1 MYEEWYWISKV
12 KHMEN
17 LTIAELLSRY
27 PYAYDFFDINGLSIE
42 HEEQTVTDYIH
53 GLPFLLL
60 EDMGMDCEGLLEHF
74 KAFMACMQHRNQ
86 DTELDIESLTIIG
99 GTDKSGQREQTE
111 LVIKKGEIIC
121 IVGPTGSGKSRLLAD
136 IEWMAQKDTP
146 TGRQILINDSIPPE
160 NWRFSIEH
168 NLVAQLSQT
177 MNFVMDINVEDFV
190 RLHAYSRMSE
200 NASEKAESVIQHANE
215 LAGEPFESD
224 TPLTSLSGGQARA
237 LMVADTALLS
247 SSPIVL
253 IDEIENAGIDR
264 VKALRL
270 LIDQNKIVLI
280 ATHDPLLALT
290 GNKRLIIKN
299 GGISRVIETS
309 EIEKIHLK
317 KIMELDRTL
326 MSYRERIRE
335 GKRLDDLL

>member
-1 MYEEWYWISKV
+1 
-12 KHMEN
+12 MEN
-17 LTIAELLSRY
+17 LTIAKLLSSY
-27 PYAYDFFDINGLSIE
+27 PYAYDFFDVNGLSIE
-42 HEEQTVTDYIH
+42 NKEQTVIDYINN
-53 GLPFLLL
+53 LPYLFL
-60 EDMGMDCEGLLEHF
+60 EDMGMDYEGLLKHF
-74 KAFMACMQHRNQ
+74 KAFMSSMQKLNQ
-86 DTELDIESLTIIG
+86 ETKLEIQSLTIIG

-146 TGRQILINDSIPPE
+146 TGRQILINGSVPPE

-168 NLVAQLSQT
+168 NLVAQLSQN

-200 NASEKAESVIQHANE
+200 NAYEKAESVIKYANE
-215 LAGEPFESD
+215 LAGESFEPN

-237 LMVADTALLS
+237 LMVADTAILS

-253 IDEIENAGIDR
+253 IDEIENAGINR
-264 VKALRL
+264 VEALKL
-270 LIDQNKIVLI
+270 LINQNKIVLI

-299 GGISRVIETS
+299 GGISQIIETS
-309 EIEKIHLK
+309 ETEKMHLN
-317 KIMELDRTL
+317 KIIELDNIL
-326 MSYRERIRE
+326 MNYRERIRKGE
-335 GKRLDDLL
+335 ILL

>member
-1 MYEEWYWISKV
+1 
-12 KHMEN
+12 MEN
-17 LTIAELLSRY
+17 LTIAELLSSY
-27 PYAYDFFDINGLSIE
+27 PYAYDFFDVNGLSIE
-42 HEEQTVTDYIH
+42 NKEQTVIDYINN
-53 GLPFLLL
+53 LPYLFL
-60 EDMGMDCEGLLEHF
+60 EDMGMDYEGLLKHF
-74 KAFMACMQHRNQ
+74 KAFMSSMQKLNQ
-86 DTELDIESLTIIG
+86 ETKLEIQSLTIIG

-146 TGRQILINDSIPPE
+146 TGRQILINGSVPPE

-168 NLVAQLSQT
+168 NLVAQLSQN

-200 NASEKAESVIQHANE
+200 NAYEKAESVIKYANE
-215 LAGEPFESD
+215 LAGESFEPN

-237 LMVADTALLS
+237 LMVADTAILS

-253 IDEIENAGIDR
+253 IDEIENAGINR
-264 VKALRL
+264 VEALKL
-270 LIDQNKIVLI
+270 LINQNKIVLI

-299 GGISRVIETS
+299 GGISQIIETS
-309 EIEKIHLK
+309 ETEKMHLN
-317 KIMELDRTL
+317 KIIELDNIL
-326 MSYRERIRE
+326 MNYRERIRKGE
-335 GKRLDDLL
+335 ILL

>member
-1 MYEEWYWISKV
+1 
-12 KHMEN
+12 MEN
-17 LTIAELLSRY
+17 LTIAELLSSY
-27 PYAYDFFDINGLSIE
+27 PYAYDFFDVNGLSIE
-42 HEEQTVTDYIH
+42 NKEQTVIDYINN
-53 GLPFLLL
+53 LPYLFL
-60 EDMGMDCEGLLEHF
+60 EDMGMDYEGLLKHF
-74 KAFMACMQHRNQ
+74 KAFMSSMQKLNQ
-86 DTELDIESLTIIG
+86 ETKLEIQSLTIIG

-146 TGRQILINDSIPPE
+146 TGRQILINGSVPPE

-168 NLVAQLSQT
+168 NLVAQLSQN

-200 NASEKAESVIQHANE
+200 NASEKAESVIKYANE
-215 LAGEPFESD
+215 LAGESFEPN
-224 TPLTSLSGGQARA
+224 TPLTALSGGQARA

-253 IDEIENAGIDR
+253 IDEIENAGINR
-264 VKALRL
+264 VEALKL
-270 LIDQNKIVLI
+270 LINQNKIVLI

-299 GGISRVIETS
+299 GGISQIIETS
-309 EIEKIHLK
+309 ETEKMHLN
-317 KIMELDRTL
+317 KIIELDNIL
-326 MSYRERIRE
+326 MNYRERIRKGE
-335 GKRLDDLL
+335 ILI

>member
-1 MYEEWYWISKV
+1 
-12 KHMEN
+12 MEN
-17 LTIAELLSRY
+17 LTIAELLSSY

-42 HEEQTVTDYIH
+42 NKEQTVIDYINN
-53 GLPFLLL
+53 LPYLFL
-60 EDMGMDCEGLLEHF
+60 EDMGMDYEGLLKHF
-74 KAFMACMQHRNQ
+74 KAFMSSMQKLNQ
-86 DTELDIESLTIIG
+86 ETKLEIQSLTIIG

-146 TGRQILINDSIPPE
+146 TGRQILINGSVPPE

-168 NLVAQLSQT
+168 NLVAQLSQN

-200 NASEKAESVIQHANE
+200 NAYEKAESVIKYANE
-215 LAGEPFESD
+215 LAGESFEPN

-237 LMVADTALLS
+237 LMVADTAILS

-253 IDEIENAGIDR
+253 IDEIENAGINR
-264 VKALRL
+264 VEALKL
-270 LIDQNKIVLI
+270 LINQNKIVLI

-299 GGISRVIETS
+299 GGISQIIETS
-309 EIEKIHLK
+309 ETEKMHLN
-317 KIMELDRTL
+317 KIIELDNIL
-326 MSYRERIRE
+326 MNYRERIRKGE
-335 GKRLDDLL
+335 ILL

>member
-1 MYEEWYWISKV
+1 
-12 KHMEN
+12 MEN
-17 LTIAELLSRY
+17 LTIAKLLSSY
-27 PYAYDFFDINGLSIE
+27 PYAYDFFDVNGLSIE
-42 HEEQTVTDYIH
+42 NKEQTVIDYINN
-53 GLPFLLL
+53 LPYLFL
-60 EDMGMDCEGLLEHF
+60 EDMGMDYEGLLKHF
-74 KAFMACMQHRNQ
+74 KAFMSSMQKLNQ
-86 DTELDIESLTIIG
+86 ETKLEIQSLTIIG

-146 TGRQILINDSIPPE
+146 TGRQILINGSVPPE

-168 NLVAQLSQT
+168 NLVAQLSQN

-200 NASEKAESVIQHANE
+200 NAYEKAESVIKYANE
-215 LAGEPFESD
+215 LAGESFEPN

-253 IDEIENAGIDR
+253 IDEIENAGINR
-264 VKALRL
+264 VEALKL
-270 LIDQNKIVLI
+270 LINQNKIVLI

-299 GGISRVIETS
+299 GGISQIIEIS
-309 EIEKIHLK
+309 ETEKMHLNR
-317 KIMELDRTL
+317 IIELDSIL
-326 MSYRERIRE
+326 MNYRERIRKGE
-335 GKRLDDLL
+335 ILI

>member
-1 MYEEWYWISKV
+1 
-12 KHMEN
+12 MEN
-17 LTIAELLSRY
+17 LTIAELLSSY
-27 PYAYDFFDINGLSIE
+27 PYAYDFFDVNGLSIE
-42 HEEQTVTDYIH
+42 NKEQTVIDYINN
-53 GLPFLLL
+53 LPYLFL
-60 EDMGMDCEGLLEHF
+60 EDMGMDYEGLLKHF
-74 KAFMACMQHRNQ
+74 KAFMSSMQKLNQ
-86 DTELDIESLTIIG
+86 ETKLEIQSLTIIG

-146 TGRQILINDSIPPE
+146 TGRQILINGSVPPE

-168 NLVAQLSQT
+168 NLVAQLSQN

-200 NASEKAESVIQHANE
+200 NAYEKAESVIKYANE
-215 LAGEPFESD
+215 LAGESFEPN

-253 IDEIENAGIDR
+253 IDEIENAGINR
-264 VKALRL
+264 VEALKL
-270 LIDQNKIVLI
+270 LINQNKIVLI

-299 GGISRVIETS
+299 GGISQIIEIS
-309 EIEKIHLK
+309 ETEKMHLNR
-317 KIMELDRTL
+317 IIELDSIL
-326 MSYRERIRE
+326 MNYRERIRKGE
-335 GKRLDDLL
+335 ILI

>member
-1 MYEEWYWISKV
+1 
-12 KHMEN
+12 MEN
-17 LTIAELLSRY
+17 LTIAELLSSY

-42 HEEQTVTDYIH
+42 NKEQTVIDYINN
-53 GLPFLLL
+53 LPYLFL
-60 EDMGMDCEGLLEHF
+60 EDMGMDYEGLLKHF
-74 KAFMACMQHRNQ
+74 KAFMSSMQKLNQ
-86 DTELDIESLTIIG
+86 ETKLEIQSLTIIG

-146 TGRQILINDSIPPE
+146 TGRQILINGSVPPE

-168 NLVAQLSQT
+168 NLVAQLSQN

-200 NASEKAESVIQHANE
+200 NASEKAESVIKYANE
-215 LAGEPFESD
+215 LAGESFEPN
-224 TPLTSLSGGQARA
+224 TPLTALSGGQARA

-253 IDEIENAGIDR
+253 IDEIENAGINR
-264 VKALRL
+264 VEALKL
-270 LIDQNKIVLI
+270 LINQNKIVLI

-299 GGISRVIETS
+299 GGISQIIETS
-309 EIEKIHLK
+309 ETEKMHLN
-317 KIMELDRTL
+317 KIIELDNIL
-326 MSYRERIRE
+326 MNYRERIRKGE
-335 GKRLDDLL
+335 ILI

>member
-1 MYEEWYWISKV
+1 
-12 KHMEN
+12 MED
-17 LTIAELLSRY
+17 LTIAELLSSY

-42 HEEQTVTDYIH
+42 NKQQTVIDYINN
-53 GLPFLLL
+53 LPYLFL
-60 EDMGMDCEGLLEHF
+60 EDMGMDYEGLLNHF
-74 KAFMACMQHRNQ
+74 KAFMSSMQKLNQ
-86 DTELDIESLTIIG
+86 ETKLEIQSLTIIG

-146 TGRQILINDSIPPE
+146 TGRQILINGSVPPE

-168 NLVAQLSQT
+168 NLVAQLSQN

-200 NASEKAESVIQHANE
+200 NAAEKARAVIQHANE
-215 LAGEPFESD
+215 LAGEAFKSD

-247 SSPIVL
+247 SSPVVL

-264 VKALRL
+264 VKALKL
-270 LIDQNKIVLI
+270 LLDQNKIVLI

-299 GGISRVIETS
+299 GGISRIIETS
-309 EIEKIHLK
+309 ETERMHLNKI
-317 KIMELDRTL
+317 IELDRTL
-326 MSYRERIRE
+326 MNYRERIRE
-335 GKRLDDLL
+335 GETLDNLL

>member
-1 MYEEWYWISKV
+1 MYEEWCWISKV
-12 KHMEN
+12 EHMEN

-27 PYAYDFFDINGLSIE
+27 PYAHDFFDINGLTIGNT
-42 HEEQTVTDYIH
+42 EQTVTDYIH
-53 GLPFLLL
+53 GLPYLFL
-60 EDMGMDCEGLLEHF
+60 EDMGMDHEGLLEHF
-74 KAFMACMQHRNQ
+74 KAFMARMQHRNQ
-86 DTELDIESLTIIG
+86 DTELKIESLTIMG
-99 GTDKSGQREQTE
+99 GTDKSGQSEQTE

-168 NLVAQLSQT
+168 NLVAQLSQN

-200 NASEKAESVIQHANE
+200 NASEKAESVIQYANE

-264 VKALRL
+264 VKALKL

-309 EIEKIHLK
+309 ETEKIHLK
-317 KIMELDRTL
+317 NIMELDRTL